1 MATEFVWFF
10 FIGQPVVFEGA
21 SISFKLLVLGI
32 SCWTHFMSYR
42 HHLGCIHLP
51 SPYQQSVPLFLLPS
65 LAWDEPI
72 DSINLLREQ
81 GSAAIDLS
89 CLLPFILTHSWLYL
103 IIFPLLVTLELLLQA
118 YSFTRGVTLLESVRF
133 LQDFPLIWFLLS
145 NPFFWMVGFTTHLWL
160 HQSPLLLAFT
170 PKTPANVT
178 FHLAATVLSLESALG
193 LILHILLILSQPVP
207 DLLWLSSK

>member
-1 MATEFVWFF
+1 
-10 FIGQPVVFEGA
+10 
-21 SISFKLLVLGI
+21 
-32 SCWTHFMSYR
+32 MSYF

-65 LAWDEPI
+65 LGWDEPI

-89 CLLPFILTHSWLYL
+89 CLLPFILTHSWLYFDYFPTAGNFGAL
-103 IIFPLLVTLELLLQA
+103 TASIFIYQKCHIARVCC
-118 YSFTRGVTLLESVRF
+118 F

-193 LILHILLILSQPVP
+193 LTLHILLITVP
-207 DLLWLSSK
+207 TSPWFIVTF